1 MLLRFKQQ
9 RCFLVIVGLLV
20 LTLVLT
26 ILPQGSF
33 ASENIAQSFIKEAKA
48 ILKVNYETHKQYFSY
63 DNTWEI
69 FNEYYLYDIDK
80 DGVPELLVE
89 EDTSGAGGVAYV
101 YKYANN
107 KLVKIGEIYN
117 GHSSF
122 YTYPE
127 ANGII
132 DHMCRMG
139 HENITIYKI
148 VNNSIKEE
156 SVFSGYFPDS
166 PYVYYGAEQEYKPY
180 VEGSRSVHRAYVND
194 YSLLD
199 DYFNASAN
207 SEIKVYISGGRVKFD
222 VPPVIENGR
231 ILVPVRAIVEE
242 LDHYGTTVTWNEAT
256 DTVLIHVSDVY
267 YSDTDTRGNKD
278 ISITV
283 GSKTA
288 LVNNV
293 KHTLDVPARK
303 INNRVLVPLR
313 FISEQLIFHG
323 YVEWVKETKEVY
335 LQ

>member
-33 ASENIAQSFIKEAKA
+33 ASENMAQSFIKEAKA
-48 ILKVNYETHKQYFSY
+48 ILKVNYETHKKYFSY
-63 DNTWEI
+63 DNTWKI
-69 FNEYYLYDIDK
+69 FNRYYLYDIDK
-80 DGVPELLVE
+80 NGVPELLVQE
-89 EDTSGAGGVAYV
+89 GSCEADFVMVV

-107 KLVKIGEIYN
+107 KLVKIGKISS

-132 DHMCRMG
+132 LHMCHMG
-139 HENITIYKI
+139 GEQITIYSI
-148 VNNSIKEE
+148 VNNSIKKEQ
-156 SVFSGYFPDS
+156 VFDGYFPDS

-180 VEGSRSVHRAYVND
+180 VEGSRAVPWAYVND
-194 YSLLD
+194 YSLLN
-199 DYFNASAN
+199 DYFNMDAN
-207 SEIKVYISGGRVKFD
+207 SEIKVYICGGRVKFD
-222 VPPVIENGR
+222 VSPVVESGR
-231 ILVPVRAIVEE
+231 ILVPVRAIFEE
-242 LDHYGTTVTWNEAT
+242 ALSGTVTWNEAT
-256 DTVLIHVSDVY
+256 DTVLINRYD
-267 YSDTDTRGNKD
+267 DN

-313 FISEQLIFHG
+313 FVGEQLGRH
-323 YVEWVKETKEVY
+323 VEWVKETKEVY
-335 LQ
+335 LE